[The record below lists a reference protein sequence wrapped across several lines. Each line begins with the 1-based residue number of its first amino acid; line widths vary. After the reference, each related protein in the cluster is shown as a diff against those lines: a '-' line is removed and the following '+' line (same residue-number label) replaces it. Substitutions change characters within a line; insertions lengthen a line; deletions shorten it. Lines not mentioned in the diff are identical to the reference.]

1 MEQNLLTKKQLKEK
15 SIEYQIPFADL
26 LEAFLQETL
35 MFQVLET
42 DFAKNLW
49 LKNRDCFCPDAYRE
63 EWQKP
68 LHFVYG
74 QENGAALPSLDE
86 KLISDFAEEICRK
99 RDNHIHW
106 NYALEK
112 EESDYLVYITGE
124 WEEMKV
130 PLTIRISPLVYDM
143 VKPEKQQL
151 QSVFYEKK
159 TASYLH
165 FPVET
170 YLAEQIFS
178 IINYLELIPS
188 MEAYDTVFRLLKEE
202 PVDGRHIYETIVFL
216 CKKAEAV
223 PQTER
228 IEMLASYVGYTYMKK
243 RWEKYA
249 RKQGGENVSWETV
262 LQQILSFVTPIWD
275 AVCRDEIFF
284 GDWMPDLSRYL

>member
-1 MEQNLLTKKQLKEK
+1 
-15 SIEYQIPFADL
+15 
-26 LEAFLQETL
+26 
-35 MFQVLET
+35 
-42 DFAKNLW
+42 
-49 LKNRDCFCPDAYRE
+49 
-63 EWQKP
+63 
-68 LHFVYG
+68 
-74 QENGAALPSLDE
+74 
-86 KLISDFAEEICRK
+86 
-99 RDNHIHW
+99 
-106 NYALEK
+106 
-112 EESDYLVYITGE
+112 
-124 WEEMKV
+124 MKV

-188 MEAYDTVFRLLKEE
+188 MEAYDTVFHLLKQE

-216 CKKAEAV
+216 CKKEETA

-228 IEMLASYVGYTYMKK
+228 IEMLASYEDYTYMKK

-249 RKQGGENVSWETV
+249 RKQGRENVSWEIV
-262 LQQILSFVTPIWD
+262 LRQILSFVNPIWD

>member
-49 LKNRDCFCPDAYRE
+49 LKNRDYFCPDAYRE

-99 RDNHIHW
+99 RDNHIRW

-188 MEAYDTVFRLLKEE
+188 MEAYDTVFHLLKQE
-202 PVDGRHIYETIVFL
+202 PVDGRHIYDNRFSLQKRGSSAAGGADRNACVLRRLYLYEETLGKV
-216 CKKAEAV
+216 CKKAG
-223 PQTER
+223 ER
-228 IEMLASYVGYTYMKK
+228 
-243 RWEKYA
+243 KYFLGNSIA
-249 RKQGGENVSWETV
+249 ADFIFCKSNLGCGVQG
-262 LQQILSFVTPIWD
+262 
-275 AVCRDEIFF
+275 
-284 GDWMPDLSRYL
+284 